1 MRAGEPPASSGL
13 LRTIRATDCC
23 SRLLLLAPGS
33 AAGRWPRCARG
44 GDAWCLPELSVLSAR
59 PGSPRAEQRG
69 CTKLLGSEGLL
80 PAWFLFPSPPISIH
94 LPGEVEAAADIGAG
108 AVSYVNGCVQVQSPD
123 PRRGASSSAKS
134 QRAPAP
140 SSPPPPHGRLRGA
153 ASSQPCAGDK
163 GCCPAECWGPDP
175 PAPDLGVLS
184 SAPLPLGLG
193 CWMGGQWG
201 SPQLLWG
208 RGSFWERRR

>member
-140 SSPPPPHGRLRGA
+140 SSPPPPMA
-153 ASSQPCAGDK
+153 ACVVLPAPSLVLGTKDAVLQSAGDLTPPPQPL
-163 GCCPAECWGPDP
+163 GCCP
-175 PAPDLGVLS
+175 
-184 SAPLPLGLG
+184 
-193 CWMGGQWG
+193 
-201 SPQLLWG
+201 QLRFPWV
-208 RGSFWERRR
+208 